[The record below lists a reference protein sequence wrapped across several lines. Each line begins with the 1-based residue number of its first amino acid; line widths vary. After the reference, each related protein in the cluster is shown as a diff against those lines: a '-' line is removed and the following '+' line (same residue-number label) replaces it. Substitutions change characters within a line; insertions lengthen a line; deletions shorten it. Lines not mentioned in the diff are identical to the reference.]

1 MYKFRF
7 SEDTSNSFGPGLTLV
22 LFLGTTLGCIIVYSL
37 IQIAVLG
44 NPQSFESYC
53 ADTIRCLALQG
64 FSMIMVFILPVFI
77 LLKVILKKSFEYL
90 NSDTAQLNRQ
100 LLVLFLGVLL
110 MIVAYPLVLETANLT
125 TSFLTSD
132 GYIQWEKSV
141 FNGGIAG
148 MAQNLLDAEES
159 YNAIVQTFLNVEG
172 VFGMVL
178 LFIVVAILPGIAE
191 ELVFRG
197 FLQNILM
204 KIIKNPHISIW
215 LAAFIFSLIHGSLLN
230 LIPRMLMG
238 AVLGYVYYYSQNIWI
253 PIIVHAVNNAASIIY
268 MKMLEAEIVTT
279 NIEEMEHLPLMVVI
293 ASAVF
298 APILLWQFK
307 RFAKESLIPKDTEQ
321 F

>member
-1 MYKFRF
+1 
-7 SEDTSNSFGPGLTLV
+7 
-22 LFLGTTLGCIIVYSL
+22 
-37 IQIAVLG
+37 
-44 NPQSFESYC
+44 
-53 ADTIRCLALQG
+53 
-64 FSMIMVFILPVFI
+64 
-77 LLKVILKKSFEYL
+77 
-90 NSDTAQLNRQ
+90 
-100 LLVLFLGVLL
+100 
-110 MIVAYPLVLETANLT
+110 
-125 TSFLTSD
+125 
-132 GYIQWEKSV
+132 
-141 FNGGIAG
+141 
-148 MAQNLLDAEES
+148 
-159 YNAIVQTFLNVEG
+159 
-172 VFGMVL
+172 MVL

-307 RFAKESLIPKDTEQ
+307 RFAKESLVPKDTEQ